1 MLNNLGCV
9 ENMGN
14 DQEIEFQ
21 ELETIIWQID
31 HEIEIFAN
39 YQEI

>member
-1 MLNNLGCV
+1 
-9 ENMGN
+9 MGN

-21 ELETIIWQID
+21 DIETIIWQID
-31 HEIEIFAN
+31 QEFEIFAN

>member
-1 MLNNLGCV
+1 
-9 ENMGN
+9 MGN

-21 ELETIIWQID
+21 DIETIIWQID
-31 HEIEIFAN
+31 HEFEIFAN